1 MIDTAVWSDV
11 EVGMA
16 VVCACLPT
24 LQPLVRKAKHAIFGP
39 TRAATEEAEATV
51 EGSNALGSRR
61 WTGSQRPIH
70 HVDNKGSF
78 ERLPDPESGQEG
90 SRSIVHYKMMPK
102 IHDPLRCGGL
112 VRTPSRQVGSNSI
125 PMQGLGIRS
134 NRYPG

>member
-1 MIDTAVWSDV
+1 
-11 EVGMA
+11 MA

-61 WTGSQRPIH
+61 WTGPQRPIH
-70 HVDNKGSF
+70 HIDSKGSF

-90 SRSIVHYKMMPK
+90 LENANIIHYKMMPK

-112 VRTPSRQVGSNSI
+112 VRIPLRQVGSKSI

-134 NRYPG
+134 DIYPG

>member
-1 MIDTAVWSDV
+1 
-11 EVGMA
+11 MA

-39 TRAATEEAEATV
+39 TQAATGEAEATV
-51 EGSNALGSRR
+51 EGSNAIGSRR
-61 WTGSQRPIH
+61 WTGPQRPIH
-70 HVDNKGSF
+70 HVDSKGSF
-78 ERLPDPESGQEG
+78 ERLPDPEFGQGGLE
-90 SRSIVHYKMMPK
+90 SSKPIVHYKMMPK

-134 NRYPG
+134 DVYQARGEGSPFE